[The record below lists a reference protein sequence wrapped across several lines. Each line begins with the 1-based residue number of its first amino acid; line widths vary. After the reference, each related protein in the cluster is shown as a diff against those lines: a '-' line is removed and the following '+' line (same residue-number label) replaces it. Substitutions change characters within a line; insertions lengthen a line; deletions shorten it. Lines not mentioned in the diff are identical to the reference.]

1 MIDEK
6 TYKKL
11 QWFGTTDNLIKVK
24 DGYYVEDI
32 QSVIEDLIYVID
44 AIEEAR
50 RDLEL
55 MIEENFYQ
63 QKTKK
68 DGETN
73 DKYNNNDNSMHDNI
87 DACNNRER

>member
-32 QSVIEDLIYVID
+32 QSVIEDLIYVIE

-50 RDLEL
+50 REL
-55 MIEENFYQ
+55 ALSIEENFYQ
-63 QKTKK
+63 EKMKK
-68 DGETN
+68 DGGKNE
-73 DKYNNNDNSMHDNI
+73 
-87 DACNNRER
+87 